1 MNGEELKQY
10 IKRSG
15 MSVAAVAEKL
25 GTSPQNLNAKFNRKS
40 IKIDFFQKIKE
51 IIEKY
56 KGEKTLLRFSEHFKT
71 VDSATVMINKKLANV
86 RQGLTTYYARH
97 TWASIAFNIGIQ
109 KDVVSLALG
118 HSFGV
123 RVTDTYINA
132 DLSRVDE
139 ANRRVIDYVLYN
151 KK

>member
-1 MNGEELKQY
+1 M
-10 IKRSG
+10 
-15 MSVAAVAEKL
+15 
-25 GTSPQNLNAKFNRKS
+25 
-40 IKIDFFQKIKE
+40 
-51 IIEKY
+51 
-56 KGEKTLLRFSEHFKT
+56 
-71 VDSATVMINKKLANV
+71 
-86 RQGLTTYYARH
+86 LTTYYARH

-132 DLSRVDE
+132 DLSRVDK
-139 ANRRVIDYVLYN
+139 ANRRVIDYVLNN

>member
-1 MNGEELKQY
+1 
-10 IKRSG
+10 
-15 MSVAAVAEKL
+15 
-25 GTSPQNLNAKFNRKS
+25 
-40 IKIDFFQKIKE
+40 
-51 IIEKY
+51 
-56 KGEKTLLRFSEHFKT
+56 
-71 VDSATVMINKKLANV
+71 MINKNLAMV

-97 TWASIAFNIGIQ
+97 TWASIAFNLGIP
-109 KDVVSLALG
+109 KDVISLALG